1 MPRNQILVIRGGAI
15 GDFIVTLPVFA
26 ALREMFPESR
36 LETLAYS
43 GVAHLALEGGLVHGY
58 RSIESRQFAGFF
70 AGKGDLDKDWSTY
83 FNQFAV
89 IISYLYDPDENLQS
103 NIKRVCEAQY
113 IQGPHRPDETQPIHA
128 TEALLKPLER
138 LAIFSPDAVPKLKL
152 KEAGILPKATGET
165 WLALH
170 PGSGSERKNWPLV
183 SWLALIQKLLA
194 ETSWKL
200 LMIGG
205 EADGQQL
212 EAIQKLLPTERG
224 MVLRNAPLASV
235 AQALQRCDLYLGHD
249 SGISHLA
256 TALGVPGVLLWGPSN
271 QQVWGPRTER
281 VKVIHAANSLD
292 SIALE
297 AVWSRLGE
305 HIRR

>member
-36 LETLAYS
+36 LETVAYS
-43 GVAHLALEGGLVHGY
+43 GVAQLAVEGGLVHGY

-70 AGKGDLDKDWSTY
+70 AGKGDLDRDWSAY
-83 FNQFAV
+83 FNQFAI
-89 IISYLYDPDENLQS
+89 IISYLYDPDEHLQS

-138 LAIFSPDAVPKLKL
+138 LAIFSPEAVPKLKL
-152 KEAGILPKATGET
+152 KDAGILPKATGEK

-170 PGSGSERKNWPLV
+170 PGSGSERKNWPLA
-183 SWLALIQKLLA
+183 SWSALIQKLLA

-200 LMIGG
+200 LVIGG
-205 EADGQQL
+205 EADGQKL
-212 EAIQKLLPTERG
+212 EAIQKLLPTERV
-224 MVLRNAPLASV
+224 MVLRNAPLTSV

-256 TALGVPGVLLWGPSN
+256 TALGMPGVLLWGPSN
-271 QQVWGPRTER
+271 QQVWGPRSEK
-281 VKVIHAANSLD
+281 VKVIVAGANLESLP
-292 SIALE
+292 LE
-297 AVWSRLGE
+297 SLWDEMG
-305 HIRR
+305 RRVVI

>member
-26 ALREMFPESR
+26 ALRDMFPDAR
-36 LETLAYS
+36 LETVAYS
-43 GVAHLALEGGLVHGY
+43 GVAHLAMEGGLVHGY

-70 AGKGDLDKDWSTY
+70 AGKGDLDRDWSTY

-89 IISYLYDPDENLQS
+89 IISYLYDPEENLQS
-103 NIKRVCEAQY
+103 NIKRVCEAQF

-128 TEALLKPLER
+128 TESLLKPLER

-152 KEAGILPKATGET
+152 KEAESLPKATGEK

-170 PGSGSERKNWPLV
+170 PGSGSERKNWPLA
-183 SWLALIQKLLA
+183 SWLALIQKLLV

-200 LMIGG
+200 LVIGS
-205 EADGQQL
+205 EADGQRL
-212 EAIQKLLPTERG
+212 EAIQKLLPVERG
-224 MVLRNAPLASV
+224 MILRNAPLTSV
-235 AQALQRCDLYLGHD
+235 AQALQRCDLYIGHD

-256 TALGVPGVLLWGPSN
+256 AAAGVPGVLLWGPSN
-271 QQVWGPRTER
+271 QQVWGPRSEK
-281 VKVIHAANSLD
+281 VKVIHAGTSLD
-292 SIALE
+292 SLAIEL
-297 AVWSRLGE
+297 VWGQLIE
-305 HIRR
+305 HIKR

>member
-1 MPRNQILVIRGGAI
+1 MARNQILVIRGGAI

-26 ALREMFPESR
+26 ALREMFPEAR
-36 LETLAYS
+36 LETVAYS
-43 GVAHLALEGGLVHGY
+43 GVAQLALEGGLVHGC

-70 AGKGDLDKDWSTY
+70 AGKGDLDRDWSTY

-89 IISYLYDPDENLQS
+89 IISYLYDPDEHLQS

-113 IQGPHRPDETQPIHA
+113 IQGPHRPDETQSIHA

-138 LAIFSPDAVPKLKL
+138 LAIFNPDAVPKLKL
-152 KEAGILPKATGET
+152 KEAEFLPKATGEK

-170 PGSGSERKNWPLV
+170 PGSGSERKNWPLD

-200 LMIGG
+200 LVIGG
-205 EADGQQL
+205 EADGQKL
-212 EAIQKLLPTERG
+212 EAIQKLLPVERG
-224 MVLRNAPLASV
+224 MILRNTPLTSV
-235 AQALQRCDLYLGHD
+235 AQALQRSDLFLGHD

-256 TALGVPGVLLWGPSN
+256 SALGIPGVLLWGPSN
-271 QQVWGPRTER
+271 QQVWGPRSAR
-281 VKVIHAANSLD
+281 MKVIHAGSGLD
-292 SIALE
+292 SVAIE
-297 AVWSRLGE
+297 MVWCQLVER
-305 HIRR
+305 IKA

>member
-26 ALREMFPESR
+26 ALREMFPEAR
-36 LETLAYS
+36 LETVAYS
-43 GVAHLALEGGLVHGY
+43 GVAQLAVEGGLVHGY

-70 AGKGDLDKDWSTY
+70 AGKGDLDRDWSTY

-113 IQGPHRPDETQPIHA
+113 IQGPHRPDETQPVHA
-128 TEALLKPLER
+128 TDALLKPLER

-152 KEAGILPKATGET
+152 KEAGILVKAPGEK
-165 WLALH
+165 WVAIH
-170 PGSGSERKNWPLV
+170 PGSGSERKNWPLA
-183 SWLALIQKLLA
+183 SWLVLIQKLLA
-194 ETSWKL
+194 EMSWKL
-200 LMIGG
+200 LVIGG
-205 EADGQQL
+205 EADGQKL
-212 EAIQKLLPTERG
+212 EAIQKLLPAERG
-224 MVLRNAPLASV
+224 MLLRNAPLTSV

-256 TALGVPGVLLWGPSN
+256 AALGVPGVLLWGPSN
-271 QQVWGPRTER
+271 QQVWGPRSEK
-281 VKVIHAANSLD
+281 VKVIVAGASFESLPVE
-292 SIALE
+292 SIWDE
-297 AVWSRLGE
+297 MKRCV
-305 HIRR
+305 II

>member
-26 ALREMFPESR
+26 ALRDMFPDAR
-36 LETLAYS
+36 LETVAYS
-43 GVAHLALEGGLVHGY
+43 GVAQLALEGGLVHGY

-70 AGKGDLDKDWSTY
+70 AGKGDLDRDWSSY

-113 IQGPHRPDETQPIHA
+113 IQGPHRPDETQPVHA
-128 TEALLKPLER
+128 TDALLKPLER

-152 KEAGILPKATGET
+152 KEADILAKAPGEK
-165 WLALH
+165 WVAIH
-170 PGSGSERKNWPLV
+170 PGSGSERKNWPLA

-200 LMIGG
+200 LVIGG
-205 EADGQQL
+205 EADGQKL
-212 EAIQKLLPTERG
+212 EAIQKLLPAERG
-224 MVLRNAPLASV
+224 MILRNAPLTSV

-256 TALGVPGVLLWGPSN
+256 TALSVPGVLLWGPSN
-271 QQVWGPRTER
+271 QQVWGPRSER
-281 VKVIHAANSLD
+281 VKVIHAGTSLD
-292 SIALE
+292 SVAIELVCGQLAE
-297 AVWSRLGE
+297 RIKG
-305 HIRR
+305 

>member
-26 ALREMFPESR
+26 SLREMFPEAR
-36 LETLAYS
+36 LETVAYS
-43 GVAHLALEGGLVHGY
+43 GVAQLALEGGLVHGY

-83 FNQFAV
+83 FNQCAV
-89 IISYLYDPDENLQS
+89 VISYLYDPDEHLQS

-113 IQGPHRPDETQPIHA
+113 IQGPHRPDETQPVHA

-138 LAIFSPDAVPKLKL
+138 LAIFNPDAVPKLKL
-152 KEAGILPKATGET
+152 KQSEILPKATVEK

-170 PGSGSERKNWPLV
+170 PGSGSERKNWPLT

-194 ETSWKL
+194 ETALKL
-200 LMIGG
+200 LVVGG
-205 EADGQQL
+205 EADGQKL
-212 EAIQKLLPTERG
+212 EAIQKLLPVERG
-224 MVLRNAPLASV
+224 MILRNTPLTSV
-235 AQALQRCDLYLGHD
+235 AQALQCCDFYLGHD

-256 TALGVPGVLLWGPSN
+256 AALGLPGVLLWGASN
-271 QQVWGPRTER
+271 QQVWGPRSER
-281 VKVIHAANSLD
+281 VKVIYAGTSLD
-292 SIALE
+292 SVAFE
-297 AVWSRLGE
+297 TVWEQLAER
-305 HIRR
+305 IKA